1 MCPKKAFRMSVG
13 CSVAIDAPE
22 PTLSPAHMLWSPA
35 CLLQALP
42 SSHTPWMRLKCSPGR
57 QDSYESPYWSSS
69 QLNRNWASKSGEQ
82 DKRLSLDGTWT
93 TVQDSAQLHR
103 RRRAGDGLDSG
114 VCLVCQSRRVQEGEL
129 FSVLGS
135 TRKPRILSFYSVSKF
150 MSANGFPLLKRPCA
164 VHNGDTCT

>member
-1 MCPKKAFRMSVG
+1 MFSWK
-13 CSVAIDAPE
+13 
-22 PTLSPAHMLWSPA
+22 
-35 CLLQALP
+35 
-42 SSHTPWMRLKCSPGR
+42 